1 MPKHNSVASKQKS
14 DNLVADYIYDL
25 KTTKKDEAADE
36 VYVARVIKMLG
47 NARIQ
52 VVYSPHK
59 DKVIVAQAKIPGR
72 FTGRAKR
79 DMMVSPGTF
88 VLISDTGVVGSLAL
102 EMAAIVTRDELL
114 KIQDLTILHPNV
126 VSVVT
131 DAEELS
137 TRVVAAGDDAGFD
150 FLPAADN
157 TAEIDVDNI

>member
-1 MPKHNSVASKQKS
+1 
-14 DNLVADYIYDL
+14 
-25 KTTKKDEAADE
+25 
-36 VYVARVIKMLG
+36 
-47 NARIQ
+47 
-52 VVYSPHK
+52 
-59 DKVIVAQAKIPGR
+59 
-72 FTGRAKR
+72 
-79 DMMVSPGTF
+79 MMVSPGTF

-114 KIQDLTILHPNV
+114 KIQDITTLHPNV

-157 TAEIDVDNI
+157 TAEIDLDNI

>member
-14 DNLVADYIYDL
+14 DSLVADYIYDL
-25 KTTKKDEAADE
+25 KTSKKDDTADE

-114 KIQDLTILHPNV
+114 KIQDLTTLHPNV

-131 DAEELS
+131 DADDLA
-137 TRVVAAGDDAGFD
+137 TRVVAVNDDGGFD
-150 FLPAADN
+150 FMP
-157 TAEIDVDNI
+157 TEIDVDNI